1 MFNVYPCIL
10 KIPNKN
16 YIPVVGLIYRICM
29 LKLYSIYISY
39 GITVQNNIQ
48 NYVSILGLKIVI
60 YLLFC

>member
-16 YIPVVGLIYRICM
+16 YIPVDGLIYRICM
-29 LKLYSIYISY
+29 LKLYFIYILY
-39 GITVQNNIQ
+39 GITVQ